1 MEQLNKR
8 YPILNELHIDFT
20 FKDIPNQDGQIVYGE
35 VPVLVSDSQYFTIN
49 INSNI
54 LNYTYRLKY
63 KYRTKYG
70 ASKNCKIN
78 ALIIHEVGHIID
90 FCIWQQNLQYREYR
104 DKLFENKN
112 AIKTHLST
120 RALYAPRECMAEAF
134 IKHFYYPKNS
144 FIKQLSKYAC

>member
-78 ALIIHEVGHIID
+78 ALIIHEVGHVID
-90 FCIWQQNLQYREYR
+90 FYTWQMNSEYREYR
-104 DKLFENKN
+104 DMLYSNKSG
-112 AIKTHLST
+112 IQSHLSK
-120 RALYAPRECMAEAF
+120 RALSAPKECMAEAF
-134 IKHFYYPKNS
+134 VKHYYYPKNS
-144 FIKQLSKYAC
+144 FVRQLTRFV